1 MELQTGDIILSSK
14 KSIIAR
20 FMNWFQHDPV
30 FWGHCS
36 IVKDNETIWEA
47 SYILKESPVHVVID
61 SGPFKMIRFNGL
73 TEEQKEI
80 MRQEAPKLLGCP
92 YGIFRILLQLLDHVF
107 HTNWFTDQDDQ
118 EKLQVCSSYAAWI
131 YDKACGYRFNDVD
144 WESCDPD
151 DIDDDSLLFPERW
164 AILDERNSDLRVI
177 RRN

>member
-1 MELQTGDIILSSK
+1 MELRTGDVILCSK
-14 KSIIAR
+14 KSIIAS

-30 FWGHCS
+30 FWGHCAVAKNKS
-36 IVKDNETIWEA
+36 VAWEA
-47 SYILKESPVHVVID
+47 GWQLREVLIDDLFNKGCYKVIRKND
-61 SGPFKMIRFNGL
+61 L

-107 HTNWFTDQDDQ
+107 HTNWFTDHNEQ
-118 EKLQVCSSYAAWI
+118 ETLQVCSSYAAWI
-131 YDKACGYRFNDVD
+131 YDKACGYKFNGVE

-164 AILDERNSDLRVI
+164 IVLDERNADLRA
-177 RRN
+177 RRI